1 MQPVDAHEWAL
12 SHPPMNSTFC
22 ITFKATSCQYAERR
36 AEEPVEAGAQLV
48 RYPVSSCQSFPGE
61 NRSTITV
68 QKDELV
74 EPVEAP
80 ERVLFLP
87 PASQTV
93 YVLAYAFTT
102 FYVHRK
108 RS

>member
-1 MQPVDAHEWAL
+1 M
-12 SHPPMNSTFC
+12 
-22 ITFKATSCQYAERR
+22 
-36 AEEPVEAGAQLV
+36 EPVEARAQLV
-48 RYPVSSCQSFPGE
+48 RYPVSNCQSFPGE
-61 NRSTITV
+61 NRSTIAV

-87 PASQTV
+87 PASQNV
-93 YVLAYAFTT
+93 HVLAYAFTA

-108 RS
+108 TS